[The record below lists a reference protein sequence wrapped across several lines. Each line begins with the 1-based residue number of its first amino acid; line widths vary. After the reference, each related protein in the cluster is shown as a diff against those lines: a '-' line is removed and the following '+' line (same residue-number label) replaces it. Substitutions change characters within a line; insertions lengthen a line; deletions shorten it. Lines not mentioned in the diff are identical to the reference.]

1 MKEGN
6 KKEMI
11 ESEREEK
18 RKERKLEKDLKRR
31 RKKKSAEERG
41 EDLQDTVARRP
52 GELPPPLRKPLQKL
66 IHHFLIWGDSRRLRW
81 RLPGPKSS
89 PLCPQSLS
97 NCCLSLKKIKSFLN
111 SGAFKTDC
119 MHNMQRCSLEKT
131 PSGGSHPG

>member
-1 MKEGN
+1 M
-6 KKEMI
+6 
-11 ESEREEK
+11 R
-18 RKERKLEKDLKRR
+18 ERKLKKDLKRR

-52 GELPPPLRKPLQKL
+52 GELPPPLRKLLKKL
-66 IHHFLIWGDSRRLRW
+66 IYHFLIWGDSRRLRL

-97 NCCLSLKKIKSFLN
+97 KCCLSLRKIKSFLN

-119 MHNMQRCSLEKT
+119 MHNMQSVLLGENPLRGVSPRLRKKRT
-131 PSGGSHPG
+131 GKGI